1 MNMSTELS
9 GIATPLVDM
18 PWFSGTIA
26 LLALGFCV
34 RWLVMVNVD
43 SWGSN
48 RALYCL
54 SGGRKIIGQM
64 LALAPGVAS
73 FGVAVFF
80 GGRTI
85 GFW

>member
-26 LLALGFCV
+26 LLAL
-34 RWLVMVNVD
+34 
-43 SWGSN
+43 
-48 RALYCL
+48 
-54 SGGRKIIGQM
+54 
-64 LALAPGVAS
+64 APGVAS